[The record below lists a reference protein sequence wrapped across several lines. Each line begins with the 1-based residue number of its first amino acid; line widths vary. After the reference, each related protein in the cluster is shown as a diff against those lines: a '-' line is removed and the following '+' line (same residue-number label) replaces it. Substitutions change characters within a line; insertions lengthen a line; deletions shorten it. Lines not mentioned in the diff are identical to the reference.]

1 VNSSAS
7 ASLPVLSVDRRLYGI
22 YDELRL
28 VQKQFGYIPKQEMS
42 AVAARRGLPVRDIH
56 AVATYYPHFLTEAPK
71 RAEVAFC
78 DDLSCHLNGSAEFR
92 KKVENLFGEHDR
104 TDLTFRTVSC
114 LGRCDSPPALCINDT
129 FVDGLS
135 SDGVAALIHKCLGG
149 LPIASI
155 EPIRYHSIIN
165 SDVYAANAR
174 YGCLRQL
181 IQTRDFAGV
190 IAKLKDAGLKGMG
203 GAGFPASIKWELTR
217 STPSSEKFVVCNA
230 DESEPGT
237 LKDRHIMTQIPHM
250 MIEGI
255 IIAGLVV
262 GAKRGWIYIRHE
274 YEHAREIL
282 QEQLNDCYQHGLLG
296 QNILSSGLAFDLEI
310 FVSPGGYICGEVG
323 AMLEAIEGK
332 RAEPRDKPPQTGTH
346 GLWQKPTLASNVE
359 TFVAAVTILAKGADW
374 YKSSGKNGAVGLK
387 FIAVSGHVNNP
398 GAYEVPMGTSY
409 SDVLNLYGGGVSG
422 GRKLLAFAP
431 SGPSS
436 GFLPAS
442 AADLPMEWGALAK
455 AGSMVGSS
463 AVIACAEGTCMLDMA
478 LNAIRFFRNESCGK
492 CVPCRV
498 GTQKMVDMLT
508 AWTQGHFS
516 SEQMPLLEELSQ
528 MMQTA
533 SICGLGQIAPAP
545 VLSVIKHFPEQIKEH
560 LEQQR
565 CVGGV
570 CFKN

>member
-1 VNSSAS
+1 VNGSVS
-7 ASLPVLSVDRRLYGI
+7 ASLPVLSLDRKLYGI
-22 YDELRL
+22 YEELRA
-28 VQKQFGYIPKQEMS
+28 VQKKFGYIPKEEMH

-56 AVATYYPHFLTEAPK
+56 AVATYYPHFLTEVPK

-92 KKVENLFGEHDR
+92 KKIENQFGEDER
-104 TDLTFRTVSC
+104 KELTFRTVSC
-114 LGRCDSPPALCINDT
+114 LGRCDSPPALRINDT

-135 SDGVAALIHKCLGG
+135 SDAVAAMIHKCLGG
-149 LPIASI
+149 LPIESTA
-155 EPIRYHSIIN
+155 PIQYHSIIN
-165 SDVYAANAR
+165 SDVYAGKDK
-174 YGCLRQL
+174 YGCLREL
-181 IQTRDFAGV
+181 VRTGDFAGV
-190 IAKLKDAGLKGMG
+190 ITKLKDAGLKGMG

-217 STPSSEKFVVCNA
+217 VTPATEKFVVCNA

-255 IIAGLVV
+255 IISALVV

-274 YEHAREIL
+274 YEHAREVL
-282 QEQLNDCYQHGLLG
+282 QEELNSCYEHGLLG
-296 QNILSSGLAFDLEI
+296 RNILNSGLSFELEI

-323 AMLEAIEGK
+323 AMLEAMEGK

-359 TFVAAVTILAKGADW
+359 TFVAAVTILANGADW
-374 YKSSGKNGAVGLK
+374 YKAKGKNGGVGLK

-409 SDVLNLYGGGVSG
+409 SDIINLYGGGVSG
-422 GRKLLAFAP
+422 KRNLFAFAP

-442 AADLPMEWGALAK
+442 AVGLPMEWGALAK

-478 LNAIRFFRNESCGK
+478 LNAVRFFRNESCGK

-516 SEQMPLLEELSQ
+516 PEQMPLLEELSQ

-545 VLSVIKHFPEQIKEH
+545 ILSVIKHFPEQIAEH
-560 LEQQR
+560 LQHQR